1 MVASH
6 GNHRVPP
13 DSSPMLSMTDRLHE
27 IALPWPRNVATEAH
41 FVIDTHQLSGIFKLT
56 LSEIAKSNFRHHL
69 KNSSANQGIDQ
80 MKNNRITAA
89 LVMLATTS
97 AFAQP
102 TAQLKN
108 VEGNVL
114 VSTAQGAVA
123 GINGLALPDKTL
135 VTTTSNGLADVV
147 TPAGCT
153 ISLKPNQ
160 RLEVDV
166 TKTCEALLA
175 LVTTAPGAVALG
187 AGGTAAG
194 LSGSTIAMALGGV
207 AGAAI
212 LINRN
217 NRNSS
222 PN

>member
-1 MVASH
+1 
-6 GNHRVPP
+6 
-13 DSSPMLSMTDRLHE
+13 
-27 IALPWPRNVATEAH
+27 
-41 FVIDTHQLSGIFKLT
+41 
-56 LSEIAKSNFRHHL
+56 
-69 KNSSANQGIDQ
+69 
-80 MKNNRITAA
+80 MKKNRITAA

-108 VEGNVL
+108 VDGNVL

-123 GINGLALPDKTL
+123 GTNGLALPDKTL
-135 VTTTSNGLADVV
+135 VTTTSNGSADIV

-160 RLEVDV
+160 RVEVDV
-166 TKTCEALLA
+166 TKTCEALAA
-175 LVTTAPGAVALG
+175 LVTAAPGAVALG
-187 AGGTAAG
+187 AGGAAAG
-194 LSGSTIAMALGGV
+194 LSGTTIAVALAGV

-212 LINRN
+212 LIARN